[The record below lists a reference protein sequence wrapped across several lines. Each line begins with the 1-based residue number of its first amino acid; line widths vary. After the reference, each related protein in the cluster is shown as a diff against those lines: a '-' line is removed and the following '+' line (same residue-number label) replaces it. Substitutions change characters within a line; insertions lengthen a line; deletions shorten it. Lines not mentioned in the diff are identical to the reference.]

1 MHEVRVP
8 KLGEEMTETQ
18 LLEWVAKEGEKIKER
33 QVLVVLQTEKTSY
46 ELEAEHTGILHII
59 SPVDVTL
66 PLGHLIALLAETPE
80 EYEKIKSRG
89 EDSSGD

>member
-89 EDSSGD
+89 EDSSGG